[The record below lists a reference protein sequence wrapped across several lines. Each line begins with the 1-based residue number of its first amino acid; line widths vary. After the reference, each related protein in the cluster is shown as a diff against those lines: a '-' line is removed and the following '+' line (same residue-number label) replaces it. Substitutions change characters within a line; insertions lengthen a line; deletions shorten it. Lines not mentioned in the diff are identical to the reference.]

1 MFKSGNIQSTYKT
14 VDYMCGDNYL
24 TTLFCPS
31 RLAKNFKS
39 GFIIIF
45 IFCMSHSKL
54 SAQPEI
60 ILNTTGYGFN
70 KDEANGINSEQW
82 DYIKRFANLTY
93 NGQDAGISAV
103 RLHIE
108 WNQYEPT
115 PGNYQRAKM
124 VAAVKALTEL
134 KPGMKFALHF
144 PYQRAGYWN
153 DSYFGSSDVAQ
164 TKYGALVRSEIAYTC
179 PSIFSDYA
187 QTRFNA
193 FVDDVLT
200 QIKDYYPK
208 LLYVEMGNSPAEEF
222 AIPFNSSSSGP
233 DPGFFE
239 QKALDS
245 WRTKFLPLR
254 FPNQTVATWGTQKVN
269 ISTASQPTDGNYN
282 SDMGRDLHRFAGWGL
297 LKKFEGFYK
306 TVKSHSSS
314 IKVLYFISD
323 FGTPQGNLSH
333 LHNST
338 LPLALEL
345 ADGIYTSDGTNQY
358 DLQKKILALDVLKGT
373 NPNKIAA
380 IEFDPEDLGEQSGGG
395 GNGINWNIPYEW
407 MPRGYK
413 HGADYIHIA
422 MHYTDQAMNQLAPT
436 IALIKAQ
443 YVGRNYK
450 APARAASVPVN
461 IFPTV
466 FTDRNLFQQWNDT
479 GGGSWAS
486 TDVLPKSFKMSDDGY
501 WDNLWDSYNLLPCT
515 FTIQATT
522 ADKAAAG
529 KLTTLS
535 VNCDGGECGDVK
547 YTWNGEGVTNKTGST
562 VEIQA
567 PSANGTYVYTVKTN
581 RDGCSAKV
589 ATTSLAVGD
598 PLPVTL
604 TSFTATKSEKTALLN
619 WATTM
624 EVNSDKFEIERGTD
638 GKSWEILGNVKSNG
652 ETNQTLSKYSFTD
665 IQPLNGE
672 NLYRLKMIDND
683 GSYAYSRIQSVIFE
697 TQNLAMVY
705 PNPTVNKLTITADD
719 WSKVD
724 KVQILNLSGTIIY
737 ESDNK
742 AGPEIN
748 VSGLMPGAYVLRLVH
763 TSGSQ
768 ETQKFV
774 KRG

>member
-1 MFKSGNIQSTYKT
+1 
-14 VDYMCGDNYL
+14 MCGNNYL
-24 TTLFCPS
+24 LS
-31 RLAKNFKS
+31 HLYLAQIVKSLKS

-45 IFCMSHSKL
+45 IFCLCSSTL

-82 DYIKRFANLTY
+82 TYIKRFANLTY
-93 NGQDAGISAV
+93 NGQDAGVSAV

-124 VAAVKALTEL
+124 VAAVKAITGLR
-134 KPGMKFALHF
+134 PGMKFALHF
-144 PYQRAGYWN
+144 PYQRPGYWN
-153 DSYFGSSDVAQ
+153 DTYFGASDIAQ
-164 TKYGALVRSEIAYTC
+164 TKNGTLVRSEISYAC

-200 QIKDYYPK
+200 QIKDYYPQ

-222 AIPFNSSSSGP
+222 AIPFNSGSSGP

-239 QKALDS
+239 QKALEA
-245 WRTKFLPLR
+245 WRTKFLPIR
-254 FPNQTVATWGTQKVN
+254 FPNQTTATWGSQKFA
-269 ISTASQPTDGNYN
+269 ISTAPQPTDGNYN

-297 LKKFEGFYK
+297 LKKFQGFYK
-306 TVKSHSSS
+306 TVKNRNPS
-314 IKVLYFISD
+314 IKVLYFVSD

-395 GNGINWNIPYEW
+395 GSGINWNIPYEW

-422 MHYTDQAMNQLAPT
+422 MYYTDQAMNQLAPT
-436 IALIKAQ
+436 LALLKSQ

-450 APARAASVPVN
+450 APARAASAPIN

-466 FTDRNLFQQWNDT
+466 FTDKFLFQQWNDT
-479 GGGSWAS
+479 GGNSWS
-486 TDVLPKSFKMSDDGY
+486 ITDITPKSFKMSDDGY
-501 WDNLWDSYNLLPCT
+501 WDNIWDTTDLLPCT
-515 FTIQATT
+515 FTVQANTSD
-522 ADKAAAG
+522 DKPAAG
-529 KLTTLS
+529 KTTTLS
-535 VNCDGGECGDVK
+535 INCDGGECDGIK
-547 YTWNGEGVTNKTGST
+547 YTWNGEGAVNKTGSS
-562 VEIQA
+562 VDIQA
-567 PSANGTYVYTVKTN
+567 PMVDGTYMYTVKTN
-581 RDGCSAKV
+581 RDGCSAKI
-589 ATTSLAVGD
+589 ATTSIVVGN

-604 TSFTATKSEKTALLN
+604 TSFTATKAEKVALLN

-624 EVNSDKFEIERGTD
+624 ETNSDRFEIEHSTE
-638 GKSWEILGNVKSNG
+638 GKNWDVLGSVKSNG

-665 IQPLNGE
+665 AQPVNGE

-697 TQNLAMVY
+697 MGNLAVAY
-705 PNPTVNKLTITADD
+705 PNPAINKLTITADD
-719 WSKVD
+719 WSKID
-724 KVQILNLSGTIIY
+724 KVQIINLSGAIIY

-748 VSGLMPGAYVLRLVH
+748 VSELTPGTYVLRLVH

>member
-1 MFKSGNIQSTYKT
+1 M
-14 VDYMCGDNYL
+14 
-24 TTLFCPS
+24 
-31 RLAKNFKS
+31 
-39 GFIIIF
+39 
-45 IFCMSHSKL
+45 
-54 SAQPEI
+54 AQPEI
-60 ILNTTGYGFN
+60 ILNTTGYGFS
-70 KDEANGINSEQW
+70 KDEANGINSDQW
-82 DYIKRFANLTY
+82 VYIKRFANLTY
-93 NGQDAGISAV
+93 NGQDASVTAV

-124 VAAVKALTEL
+124 IAAVKALTEL

-153 DSYFGSSDVAQ
+153 DTYFGSSDVAQ

-208 LLYVEMGNSPAEEF
+208 LLYVEMGNSPAEEY
-222 AIPFNSSSSGP
+222 AIPFNSGSSGP

-239 QKALDS
+239 QKALES

-254 FPNQTVATWGTQKVN
+254 FPNQTVATWGNQKVN
-269 ISTASQPTDGNYN
+269 ISSASQPTDGNYN

-297 LKKFEGFYK
+297 LKKFQGFYNI
-306 TVKSHSSS
+306 VKSHSPS

-373 NPNKIAA
+373 NPDKIAA
-380 IEFDPEDLGEQSGGG
+380 IEFDPEDLGEQSSGS
-395 GNGINWNIPYEW
+395 GINWNIPYEW

-413 HGADYIHIA
+413 HGADYIHLA
-422 MHYTDQAMNQLAPT
+422 MYYSDDAMNQLAPAL
-436 IALIKAQ
+436 ALIKAQ

-450 APARAASVPVN
+450 APKRAASVPIN

-466 FTDRNLFQQWNDT
+466 FTDKNLFQQWNDT
-479 GGGSWAS
+479 GGANWAS
-486 TDVLPKSFKMSDDGY
+486 TDALPKSFKMSDDGY
-501 WDNLWDSYNLLPCT
+501 WDNLWDSNNLLPCT
-515 FTIQATT
+515 FTIQAATSD
-522 ADKAAAG
+522 DKPAAG
-529 KLTTLS
+529 KTTTLS
-535 VNCDGGECGDVK
+535 VNCAGGECDDVK
-547 YTWNGEGVTNKTGST
+547 YTWNGEGAINKTGSSI
-562 VEIQA
+562 EIQA
-567 PSANGTYVYTVKTN
+567 PSANGNYVYTVKTN
-581 RDGCSAKV
+581 RDGCSAKI

-624 EVNSDKFEIERGTD
+624 EVNSDRFDIEHGTD
-638 GKSWEILGNVKSNG
+638 GKSWETLGTVKANG

-665 IQPLNGE
+665 AQPLNGE

-697 TQNLAMVY
+697 TGNLAIIY
-705 PNPTVNKLTITADD
+705 PNPAVNKLTITADD
-719 WSKVD
+719 WSKID
-724 KVQILNLSGTIIY
+724 KVQIINLSGAVIY

-748 VSGLMPGAYVLRLVH
+748 VSQLTPGAYVLRLVH